1 MASTLQIAGPCEI
14 LVGGTQLGYS
24 DNDNLPSV
32 SFTDHVHEVKTVL
45 SGANPEEIVTHGTSA
60 RISLALVKW
69 DQAVLNTLL
78 LAARGAT
85 QGTSVVGQLQI
96 GGSNMQTVVL
106 RSVGGSPTAQYSF
119 PFCYLTGDAITDSQ
133 WGNRERVLTLTFNAI
148 PNASNVLYTYTA

>member
-14 LVGGTQLGYS
+14 FVGGVQLGYS

-60 RISLALVKW
+60 RISVALVKW
-69 DQAVLNTLL
+69 DQAVLNTMLI
-78 LAARGAT
+78 ACRGAT

-96 GGSNMQTVVL
+96 GGSHTQTVVL
-106 RSVGGSPTAQYSF
+106 KSLTGGASSQYSF
-119 PFCYLTGDAITDSQ
+119 SRCYLTGDAITDSQ
-133 WGNRERVLTLTFNAI
+133 WGNRERVLTLTFNAV